1 MFSKI
6 LKNLFDQNYDITEQE
21 FQKDIQIL
29 NLNDEIPEFNFQTFL
44 NKINQISKIDDGFII
59 LESLDFMILQLF
71 NNNNEYYFEML
82 TFIIDRLKNLKED
95 S

>member
-1 MFSKI
+1 M
-6 LKNLFDQNYDITEQE
+6 
-21 FQKDIQIL
+21 
-29 NLNDEIPEFNFQTFL
+29 NDEIPEFNFQTFL